1 MIRRTPRSTRTNTL
15 FPYTTLFRSRSH
27 GPTRSPFRRCD
38 HRLSGEGCADIT
50 YIPLAKGF
58 LYLVAIM
65 DWWSRKVLAWRLSN
79 TLDARFCIEALDEAT
94 ECYGRPEFLN
104 TDQGIGR
111 AHV

>member
-1 MIRRTPRSTRTNTL
+1 MIRRTPRSTRTDTL
-15 FPYTTLFRSRSH
+15 VPYTTLFRSTRSIPTCCGGWRSH

-79 TLDARFCIEALDEAT
+79 TLAARFCIEALDEAT
-94 ECYGRPEFLN
+94 ARKS
-104 TDQGIGR
+104 
-111 AHV
+111 AV